1 MSVLVSQFVPL
12 SPSLAYIHMLLLF
25 SHSGVSD
32 YDNRLLQHT
41 RLPCPSPSPGVCSN
55 SCPLSQWCHPI
66 ISSSAIPISSF
77 LQSFPAL
84 GSFPMSWLFTSGGH
98 SIESS
103 ASVSVLP
110 MSSQGR
116 FPLGLTGL
124 ISWKSRDFQESSPA
138 PQFKSINCL
147 VLSLFYGSTLTSVHD
162 YWENYSFD
170 YMDFH
175 RQSDVSV
182 F

>member
-77 LQSFPAL
+77 LQSFPAS
-84 GSFPMSWLFTSGGH
+84 GSFPRSQFFTSGGQ
-98 SIESS
+98 SIGIS
-103 ASVSVLP
+103 ALASVLP
-110 MSSQGR
+110 MNIQDWFS
-116 FPLGLTGL
+116 LGLIDWLDLLAVPGTLKSLFQHHSSKTSILRCSAFFIVQLSHPYMTTGKTWL
-124 ISWKSRDFQESSPA
+124 
-138 PQFKSINCL
+138 
-147 VLSLFYGSTLTSVHD
+147 LSL
-162 YWENYSFD
+162 
-170 YMDFH
+170 
-175 RQSDVSV
+175 
-182 F
+182 

>member
-1 MSVLVSQFVPL
+1 MVPFSSCFRSFPASGSLQMNQFFASGGQSIEASASVSIYGIVKSTVL
-12 SPSLAYIHMLLLF
+12 
-25 SHSGVSD
+25 
-32 YDNRLLQHT
+32 
-41 RLPCPSPSPGVCSN
+41 SPGVCSN
-55 SCPLSQWCHPI
+55 SYPLSQWCHPI
-66 ISSSAIPISSF
+66 ISSSAIPVSSF

-84 GSFPMSWLFTSGGH
+84 GSFPMSWLFISGGH

-103 ASVSVLP
+103 ASASVVP

-116 FPLGLTGL
+116 FPVGLTGL

-138 PQFKSINCL
+138 PQFKSISCL

-162 YWENYSFD
+162 YWKNYSFD